1 MPTGH
6 IKPSSWLTNRDLAFA
21 DPCWNEPGPIDM
33 LLSVDVF
40 ASSLRPGLI
49 QGDPG
54 QPTVIKTIFGWIVM
68 GGGALDISRPR
79 RGSCHVTTKI
89 TENLSLDDS
98 IRRFWEL
105 EDVHTPT
112 NVLLSKN
119 DALCEQHF
127 ATNYRR
133 TEEGRY
139 IVPLPFADLT
149 SKPIFNGSR
158 AIALKRFSLLEKK
171 LQLNSELS
179 KSYAAFMKDY
189 EACGHLERCDP
200 PANDSGNFFY
210 IPHHGIL
217 RLSSTSTPLRVV
229 FDASAR
235 DARGISL
242 NDTLLAGPKLQ
253 KNIFHLL
260 LRFRWHAVVFTADV
274 KQMYRQILVFPEDAE
289 YQRILWR
296 PSPREPIGDYR
307 LLTVTYGVSSAP
319 FQALRTIE
327 QLAQDLENSHPDGSG
342 VLKRDTYV
350 DDIVTGADSVE
361 QATRI
366 RSELTRILASGG
378 FHLRKWTSNRPDFF
392 VGVPPEDL
400 YCEKFREFESIDDMA
415 LKILGLSWL
424 PQPDC
429 FTFKVSVDDRRCTKR
444 TILSEIA
451 RIFDPLGLLSPLTF
465 FAKYLMQLLWV
476 SGVAWDD
483 DAPDN
488 ISLEWKAFRAQLPVL
503 SSVNVPR
510 RMVSD
515 FVVLQLHGF
524 CDASERGM
532 CAVIYCRMLDAN
544 GVCTVKLSCA
554 KSKVAPLRKLSIPRL
569 ELLAAVLLAD
579 LMTSV
584 QEALKPFHVV
594 QDTFA
599 WSDSSVALSWIK
611 SCPSRWKTFVA
622 NRVSHIQDTIPPE
635 SWRHVRTADNPAD
648 CGSRGLLPNDL
659 INQTSWWH
667 GPYWLSQPAD
677 AWPRS
682 AFSVDTDSYLGEQKL
697 VTLVAHSSEETP
709 FVILLNKFSS
719 LKTLNRVVAYC
730 LRYIHNLKHRLSK
743 NKVITGPITP
753 AEVTRALMALIKFSQ
768 MNYFSSEI
776 ELLKAHKFNS
786 LPKTFKKLSPFVDDA
801 GLLRVGGRLSRASV
815 DFDIK
820 HPLLLPRDDR
830 LTVLLIEEY
839 HQKFMHPGVQTLQ
852 NLLAKNFWILSP
864 KRAIRAVVSKCLK
877 CFRVRPT
884 SASAPF
890 MGDLPSYRIN
900 ALKPFLSAAVDYG
913 GPFDVSLGRGRGNKT
928 YKAYICVFVCTATK
942 AVHAELATELTT
954 EAFLAALRRFVAR
967 RGHCRRLV
975 SDQGKNFVGASNILK
990 RLTQDA
996 AHTSEIRFEFNPPGS
1011 PHFSG
1016 LAESGIK
1023 AFKTHLSRVVGQ
1035 QRLTYEEFYT
1045 VLTQVEALLNSRP
1058 LTPLS
1063 ADPNDLSAL
1072 TPGHFLT
1079 TEPLSLVPDESL
1091 TDVQVSIQH
1100 RWKLLQKMHQD
1111 FWARW
1116 SQEYMHT
1123 LQQRTKWHDRQVAL
1137 EKGAL
1142 VLVLNEQTSP
1152 MKWPLGRIVDTH
1164 PGADGIV
1171 RVVTVRTAC
1180 GLYKRPVV
1188 KLCPLPT

>member
-1 MPTGH
+1 
-6 IKPSSWLTNRDLAFA
+6 
-21 DPCWNEPGPIDM
+21 M

-49 QGDPG
+49 QGDP
-54 QPTVIKTIFGWIVM
+54 
-68 GGGALDISRPR
+68 
-79 RGSCHVTTKI
+79 
-89 TENLSLDDS
+89 
-98 IRRFWEL
+98 
-105 EDVHTPT
+105 
-112 NVLLSKN
+112 
-119 DALCEQHF
+119 
-127 ATNYRR
+127 
-133 TEEGRY
+133 
-139 IVPLPFADLT
+139 
-149 SKPIFNGSR
+149 
-158 AIALKRFSLLEKK
+158 
-171 LQLNSELS
+171 
-179 KSYAAFMKDY
+179 
-189 EACGHLERCDP
+189 
-200 PANDSGNFFY
+200 
-210 IPHHGIL
+210 
-217 RLSSTSTPLRVV
+217 
-229 FDASAR
+229 
-235 DARGISL
+235 
-242 NDTLLAGPKLQ
+242 
-253 KNIFHLL
+253 
-260 LRFRWHAVVFTADV
+260 
-274 KQMYRQILVFPEDAE
+274 
-289 YQRILWR
+289 
-296 PSPREPIGDYR
+296 
-307 LLTVTYGVSSAP
+307 
-319 FQALRTIE
+319 ALRTIE
-327 QLAQDLENSHPDGSG
+327 QLAQDLENSHPTDQAS
-342 VLKRDTYV
+342 KRDTYV

-366 RSELTRILASGG
+366 RSELTRILAFGG

-515 FVVLQLHGF
+515 FVVFTTTWF

-579 LMTSV
+579 LMMSV

-635 SWRHVRTADNPAD
+635 NWRHVRTADNPAD

-682 AFSVDTDSYLGEQKL
+682 AFSVDTDSYL
-697 VTLVAHSSEETP
+697 
-709 FVILLNKFSS
+709 
-719 LKTLNRVVAYC
+719 
-730 LRYIHNLKHRLSK
+730 
-743 NKVITGPITP
+743 
-753 AEVTRALMALIKFSQ
+753 
-768 MNYFSSEI
+768 
-776 ELLKAHKFNS
+776 
-786 LPKTFKKLSPFVDDA
+786 DDA
-801 GLLRVGGRLSRASV
+801 GLLRVGGRLSRAFV

-830 LTVLLIEEY
+830 LTVPLIEEY

-864 KRAIRAVVSKCLK
+864 KRA
-877 CFRVRPT
+877 T
-884 SASAPF
+884 
-890 MGDLPSYRIN
+890 
-900 ALKPFLSAAVDYG
+900 
-913 GPFDVSLGRGRGNKT
+913 
-928 YKAYICVFVCTATK
+928 
-942 AVHAELATELTT
+942 
-954 EAFLAALRRFVAR
+954 
-967 RGHCRRLV
+967 
-975 SDQGKNFVGASNILK
+975 
-990 RLTQDA
+990 
-996 AHTSEIRFEFNPPGS
+996 
-1011 PHFSG
+1011 
-1016 LAESGIK
+1016 
-1023 AFKTHLSRVVGQ
+1023 
-1035 QRLTYEEFYT
+1035 
-1045 VLTQVEALLNSRP
+1045 
-1058 LTPLS
+1058 
-1063 ADPNDLSAL
+1063 
-1072 TPGHFLT
+1072 
-1079 TEPLSLVPDESL
+1079 
-1091 TDVQVSIQH
+1091 
-1100 RWKLLQKMHQD
+1100 
-1111 FWARW
+1111 RW

-1123 LQQRTKWHDRQVAL
+1123 LQQQRNGTI
-1137 EKGAL
+1137 
-1142 VLVLNEQTSP
+1142 
-1152 MKWPLGRIVDTH
+1152 GR
-1164 PGADGIV
+1164 
-1171 RVVTVRTAC
+1171 
-1180 GLYKRPVV
+1180 
-1188 KLCPLPT
+1188 LP